1 MFATQQIY
9 ESMQKNVDFSDSPFE
24 SPHSAGEMKPKI
36 QNVRMTNAEWQGA
49 VALVAYCLA
58 GLIRK
63 LIMIVTAGKQED
75 DTSLSTI
82 L

>member
-1 MFATQQIY
+1 MFTTRLIY
-9 ESMQKNVDFSDSPFE
+9 ESMQKNVDFTDSLFE

-36 QNVRMTNAEWQGA
+36 QNVRMTNAESQGA

-63 LIMIVTAGKQED
+63 PIMTVTAGKQED
-75 DTSLSTI
+75 DTPSTI